1 MAKRI
6 LLPLK
11 FTHVADNAF
20 AMAIKMAKCCQ
31 ARLHILHI
39 LDHRLRDPGVT
50 DDQIAEFT
58 RAAENQ
64 FKENYRE
71 ILGDFKDFYFNC
83 WEGAPAN
90 ETAKL
95 AEAIDADLIIFNC
108 HTKDD
113 EPSFNRLGEVGS
125 MVLQWAPCPVI
136 LVPCEKTRAV
146 RNVS

>member
-1 MAKRI
+1 MVKRI

-11 FTHVADNAF
+11 FTHVTDNAF
-20 AMAIKMAKCCQ
+20 AMAMKMAKCCQ

-64 FKENYRE
+64 FKENYRQ

-83 WEGAPAN
+83 WEGDIAM
-90 ETAKL
+90 ETAGIQTSVPEALGDFRGKGNQEDDITMVVIK
-95 AEAIDADLIIFNC
+95 AE
-108 HTKDD
+108 
-113 EPSFNRLGEVGS
+113 
-125 MVLQWAPCPVI
+125 
-136 LVPCEKTRAV
+136 
-146 RNVS
+146 